1 MGGVSTTTEEIN
13 KNGKNFQMK
22 MIKSQGVLLDRL
34 NHLEKKVK
42 ETFEALEGGEQ
53 DEEPEEQGEEE
64 DYGEEYGEEEQQP
77 KEPVREEKKKPIA
90 PKKGKKLFKDEDD
103 E

>member
-1 MGGVSTTTEEIN
+1 MVGVSSTTEEIN

-34 NHLEKKVK
+34 SHLEKKVK
-42 ETFEALEGGEQ
+42 ETFEALEGGEP

-64 DYGEEYGEEEQQP
+64 DYGEEYGEEEEQEQV
-77 KEPVREEKKKPIA
+77 KEEKKKAAA
-90 PKKGKKLFKDEDD
+90 PKKGKKLFKEEDD
-103 E
+103 DE

>member
-1 MGGVSTTTEEIN
+1 MLGVSTTTEEIN

-42 ETFEALEGGEQ
+42 ETFEALEGGEH
-53 DEEPEEQGEEE
+53 DEEAEE
-64 DYGEEYGEEEQQP
+64 
-77 KEPVREEKKKPIA
+77 
-90 PKKGKKLFKDEDD
+90 
-103 E
+103 